1 MAELI
6 TMPKL
11 GFDMAEGKLEEWVKK
26 TGDTVNE
33 GDVLAIIETDKAS
46 VEITSFQSG
55 VLLQILAEGGSIQPV
70 GAPIGVLGKAGE
82 AVDLAALGVKGATA
96 PQAPAPKPAATP
108 APAPAAV
115 SAAEAVIPPSEP
127 PTGGRLLAT
136 PIAMRMAGELG
147 IDLKSVRGSGPE
159 GRIIKRDI
167 ESYLQEREKP
177 QAKPVVQPVS
187 VPAMTPSME
196 GMSGYRAEPLT
207 PIRRTIARRMV
218 ESKQQAP
225 HFYITVA
232 VDMAPAM
239 ALRKQLNAILPDEGK
254 ISVNDLI
261 VKAAGASLKEHPGL
275 NASFAGDEIRYH
287 DQVNIGMAVARD
299 TGLLTVVVKDCD
311 KKSLAQIA
319 RDSRDVV
326 NRAREG
332 RMQADDMM
340 GSTFTVS
347 NLGMY
352 DVEHFIAII
361 NPPQAAILA
370 VGAVQQTPVVDA
382 GGQLA
387 VGTRMKATLS
397 ADHRV
402 TDGAEAARF
411 MQAFRKALE
420 EPMRLMV

>member
-1 MAELI
+1 MAQLI

-26 TGDTVNE
+26 PGDKVNE

-70 GAPIGVLGKAGE
+70 GAPIAVLGEAGE
-82 AVDLAALGVKGATA
+82 TVDLAALGVKGAPAAKPTA
-96 PQAPAPKPAATP
+96 PAARSAPEPV
-108 APAPAAV
+108 AV
-115 SAAEAVIPPSEP
+115 SAAEAAVPPSEP
-127 PTGGRLLAT
+127 SPSGRLLAT

-147 IDLKSVRGSGPE
+147 IDLKNVRGSGPE

-167 ESYLQEREKP
+167 ERYLQEAEKP
-177 QAKPVVQPVS
+177 QPKPAPSPVP
-187 VPAMTPSME
+187 VPAMTPTLE
-196 GMSGYRAEPLT
+196 GLAGYRAEPLS
-207 PIRRTIARRMV
+207 PMRRTIARRMV

-232 VDMAPAM
+232 IDMAPAM
-239 ALRKQLNAILPDEGK
+239 ALRKQLNAVLPEDGK

-261 VKAAGASLKEHPGL
+261 VKAAGAALREHPSL
-275 NASFAGDEIRYH
+275 NASYAGDEIRYH
-287 DQVNIGMAVARD
+287 EQVNIGMAVARD

-319 RDSRDVV
+319 RDARDLV

-332 RMQADDMM
+332 RMQADDML

-370 VGAVQQTPVVDA
+370 AGAVQQVPVVDA
-382 GGQLA
+382 NDQLA

-402 TDGAEAARF
+402 TDGAEVAKF
-411 MQAFRKALE
+411 LQALRGVLE
-420 EPMRLMV
+420 QPMRLVL

>member
-1 MAELI
+1 MAQLI

-26 TGDTVNE
+26 PGDKVNE

-70 GAPIGVLGKAGE
+70 GAPIGVLGEAGE
-82 AVDLAALGVKGATA
+82 AVDLAALGVKGAA
-96 PQAPAPKPAATP
+96 AAQPPAAKPAA
-108 APAPAAV
+108 APTSAPAAV
-115 SAAEAVIPPSEP
+115 PVAEAAVPPSEP
-127 PTGGRLLAT
+127 PPGGRLLAT

-147 IDLKSVRGSGPE
+147 IDLNTIRGSGPE

-167 ESYLQEREKP
+167 ERYIQEREKP
-177 QAKPVVQPVS
+177 QAKPAPLSVP
-187 VPAMTPSME
+187 VPAMTPSIE
-196 GMSGYRAEPLT
+196 GLAGYRAEPLS

-225 HFYITVA
+225 HFYITVSI
-232 VDMAPAM
+232 DMKPAM
-239 ALRKQLNAILPDEGK
+239 ALRKQLNAILPDEDK

-261 VKAAGASLKEHPGL
+261 VKAAGAALRDHPSL
-275 NASFAGDEIRYH
+275 NASYAGDEIRYH

-299 TGLLTVVVKDCD
+299 TGLLTVVVKECD

-319 RDSRDVV
+319 RDAREVV

-332 RMQADDMM
+332 RMQADDML

-370 VGAVQQTPVVDA
+370 VGAVQQVPVVE
-382 GGQLA
+382 GNGQLA

-411 MQAFRKALE
+411 MQGVRKALE
-420 EPMRLMV
+420 EPMRLLV